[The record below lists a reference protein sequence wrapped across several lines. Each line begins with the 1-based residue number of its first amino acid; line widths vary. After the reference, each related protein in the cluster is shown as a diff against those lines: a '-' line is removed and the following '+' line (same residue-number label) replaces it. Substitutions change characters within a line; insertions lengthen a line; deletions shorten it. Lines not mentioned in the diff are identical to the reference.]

1 MKIPHKSAFE
11 SQTFATDRLIP
22 DYGNR
27 SHFNGI
33 FDNAV
38 KFICDAQLRDR
49 SLYRRFAAVFGTEAD
64 DSNRGWRCEYWGKLM
79 RGACF
84 ICAYTQDSELYSILE
99 EGVREL
105 LAHTAASANFPAGIC
120 GGASMC
126 CSVFSISAKY
136 AAMRRSSPISAR
148 LCAATPIT

>member
-38 KFICDAQLRDR
+38 KFICDAQLRDP
-49 SLYRRFAAVFGTEAD
+49 RF
-64 DSNRGWRCEYWGKLM
+64 
-79 RGACF
+79 
-84 ICAYTQDSELYSILE
+84 
-99 EGVREL
+99 
-105 LAHTAASANFPAGIC
+105 TAALPPCSAPRQTTATAAGDANT
-120 GGASMC
+120 GAS
-126 CSVFSISAKY
+126 
-136 AAMRRSSPISAR
+136 
-148 LCAATPIT
+148 